1 MTEIH
6 GAEIGHRHWAEVG
19 RAEEARPD
27 RGPGTG
33 GPPNTQTE
41 AAAFEP
47 SGFGALQA
55 EILETLSKIE
65 VPPKEEVARSVE
77 WVSDRISDEA
87 GAGLAAQANL
97 QPARTLALVS
107 G

>member
-1 MTEIH
+1 MTDIQRLDD
-6 GAEIGHRHWAEVG
+6 GHRRWADVD
-19 RAEEARPD
+19 RAEARPG

-33 GPPNTQTE
+33 GAQHGKVE
-41 AAAFEP
+41 DASYEV

-55 EILETLSKIE
+55 EILQTLAAIE

-77 WVSDRISDEA
+77 WVTNRIGDEA
-87 GAGLAAQANL
+87 GAGLVAQANL
-97 QPARTLALVS
+97 QPARTLALIS

>member
-1 MTEIH
+1 MTDIQRMDD
-6 GAEIGHRHWAEVG
+6 GHRRWAEVG
-19 RAEEARPD
+19 RGEPAAG

-33 GPPNTQTE
+33 GPPKTQVEDAT
-41 AAAFEP
+41 FES
-47 SGFGALQA
+47 SGPGALQA
-55 EILETLSKIE
+55 EILQTLAAIE

-77 WVSDRISDEA
+77 WVSSRISDEA
-87 GAGLAAQANL
+87 GAGLVAQANL